1 MPATERRQGRR
12 VEILPRPE
20 FRLARRV
27 RVRLVDISLG
37 GALVASEEPIGTGT
51 TGQLRFPLGRGRFE
65 ALVVVNREEVQPSPQ
80 PSVLTATS
88 VVSVEHESQEL
99 LEEFLGRS
107 E

>member
-1 MPATERRQGRR
+1 MPAPERRQGRR

-27 RVRLVDISLG
+27 RVRLVDISQD
-37 GALVASEEPIGTGT
+37 GALVASDEAIGTGT

-65 ALVVVNREEVQPSPQ
+65 ALVVVNREEVQPPPQ

-107 E
+107 D